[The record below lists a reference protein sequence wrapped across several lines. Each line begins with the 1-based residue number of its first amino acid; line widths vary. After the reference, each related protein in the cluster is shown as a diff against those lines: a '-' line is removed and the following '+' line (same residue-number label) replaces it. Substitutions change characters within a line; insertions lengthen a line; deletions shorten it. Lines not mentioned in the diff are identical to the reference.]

1 MQAFIRNDQY
11 NNIKEQVQQLVN
23 SSAAVKD
30 IDVIYGL
37 RSLAEKKIKNR
48 FEELSEE
55 EAEMLGRIRDV
66 QDEID
71 AELFLA
77 QLRPS
82 IKAFP
87 ALTEE
92 QLRKLFPKVKHLH
105 LPKLNDVDWEKTSYL
120 GWNDNGQQAK
130 YMVAPHQEGMIA
142 ARGTFTPSSQPGICT
157 ICNKL
162 ESVGLFMAGPIGRG
176 QGTYVKR
183 GNYICRDSAKCNRN
197 LTDIN
202 RFYDFISHLH
212 AS

>member
-30 IDVIYGL
+30 IDIIFGL
-37 RSLAEKKIKNR
+37 RSLAEEKIMNR
-48 FEELSEE
+48 FEKLSEQ
-55 EAEMLGRIRDV
+55 EAEMLGRIHGV

-82 IKAFP
+82 IKPFP
-87 ALTEE
+87 VLTEQ

-105 LPKLNDVDWEKTSYL
+105 VPKLDEVDWEKTSYL
-120 GWNDNGQQAK
+120 GWNDTGQQAK
-130 YMVAPHQEGMIA
+130 YMVAPHEDGMIA
-142 ARGTFTPSSQPGICT
+142 ARGTITPSSQPGICA

-162 ESVGLFMAGPIGRG
+162 ESVGLFMAEPIGRG

-183 GNYICRDSAKCNRN
+183 GNYVCRDSSKCNRN

-202 RFYDFISHLH
+202 RFYSFIANLQ

>member
-23 SSAAVKD
+23 SSASVKD

-37 RSLAEKKIKNR
+37 RSLAEEKIKNR
-48 FEELSEE
+48 FEELTEE

-87 ALTEE
+87 VVNEE

-105 LPKLNDVDWEKTSYL
+105 LPKLHDIDWEKTSYL

-130 YMVAPHQEGMIA
+130 YMVAPHLEGMIA
-142 ARGTFTPSSQPGICT
+142 ARGTFTPSSQPGICA

-162 ESVGLFMAGPIGRG
+162 ESVGLFMAEPIGRG

-183 GNYICRDSAKCNRN
+183 GNYVCRDSAKCNRN

-202 RFYDFISHLH
+202 RFYSFISHLH
-212 AS
+212 SS

>member
-23 SSAAVKD
+23 SSAVVKD

-37 RSLAEKKIKNR
+37 RSLAEDKIMKR
-48 FEELSEE
+48 FEELSRD

-82 IKAFP
+82 IKPFP
-87 ALTEE
+87 ILTEQ
-92 QLRKLFPKVKHLH
+92 QLKKLFPKVKQLH
-105 LPKLNDVDWEKTSYL
+105 LPKLEEVDWEKTSYL

-130 YMVAPHQEGMIA
+130 YMVAPHEKEMIA
-142 ARGTFTPSSQPGICT
+142 IRGTITPSSQPGICA

-162 ESVGLFMAGPIGRG
+162 ESVGLFMADSISRG

-183 GNYICRDSAKCNRN
+183 GNYVCRDSAKCNRN

-202 RFYDFISHLH
+202 RFYSFISHLY